1 VGANIGYFS
10 NIMGKLV
17 GPSGQVWAFEPVPEN
32 YEVLKLNTFLANHD
46 TEIVRVIRAAVSD
59 HDGIVRIVRK
69 QFSTYHQVAV
79 IAGKVPSDAE
89 CIQSV
94 TLDNEYISHHIGKHV
109 SVIKVDVEGHEWPV
123 VRGSEKLIRDKLIHN
138 MIIELTPGPEMK
150 LIQDLFDEWDVR
162 YTCWLD
168 NRWQA
173 TKLINLPIRTDVW
186 AVAQKS

>member
-1 VGANIGYFS
+1 
-10 NIMGKLV
+10 
-17 GPSGQVWAFEPVPEN
+17 
-32 YEVLKLNTFLANHD
+32 
-46 TEIVRVIRAAVSD
+46 
-59 HDGIVRIVRK
+59 
-69 QFSTYHQVAV
+69 
-79 IAGKVPSDAE
+79 
-89 CIQSV
+89 
-94 TLDNEYISHHIGKHV
+94 
-109 SVIKVDVEGHEWPV
+109 
-123 VRGSEKLIRDKLIHN
+123 